1 MHYTNNRW
9 KGATQRRNGGKI
21 KRGNRAKSSPLSYDM
36 VMVSSRGNG
45 FDELLVQALGLQDT
59 YVGSSAQVLTCS
71 QIIYE

>member
-9 KGATQRRNGGKI
+9 KGATQRSNGGEI
-21 KRGNRAKSSPLSYDM
+21 KQENRAKSSPLSYDM

-59 YVGSSAQVLTCS
+59 YVGSSAQVLA
-71 QIIYE
+71 

>member
-9 KGATQRRNGGKI
+9 KGATQRRNGGEI
-21 KRGNRAKSSPLSYDM
+21 KQKRAKSSISSYDM

-59 YVGSSAQVLTCS
+59 YVGSSAQVKPNNT
-71 QIIYE
+71 